1 MFTSGWPLM
10 PGSYLYPRPHPSGQE
25 GGCEGPE
32 VMAGHLPAGAC
43 HSWEFSGDPDGGTCC
58 PGAPP
63 ATHCWFQSPGALL
76 GAPVTAPLVLPPSLD
91 IQPGQGSWLWGLLPA
106 EVQGER
112 RPRGHK
118 AGCGQAYPSSS
129 LGVAGGSVDLGHPS
143 HLSTNSSQTCSKG
156 IPLFYT
162 CNRSTSG
169 HILGVARVQEPEGA
183 SGASGTRSRES
194 PGSCEPLN
202 LVSPLPGTNGT
213 HRAQV
218 MFSAL
223 EKDRWVLIPPPS
235 VCASPSLH
243 VPQSTLQFLHEKHLS
258 HLKNPEAPRNCPHC
272 RASRCP
278 DLSSQ

>member
-10 PGSYLYPRPHPSGQE
+10 PGSYLYPRPHPSGPE

-58 PGAPP
+58 PWAPP

-118 AGCGQAYPSSS
+118 AGCGQACAFSS
-129 LGVAGGSVDLGHPS
+129 LGAAGGISGSGPPIPS
-143 HLSTNSSQTCSKG
+143 LYQLFPNLLQRDPPFLHLQQVHFRPHTGSRQS
-156 IPLFYT
+156 
-162 CNRSTSG
+162 
-169 HILGVARVQEPEGA
+169 
-183 SGASGTRSRES
+183 SGA
-194 PGSCEPLN
+194 
-202 LVSPLPGTNGT
+202 
-213 HRAQV
+213 
-218 MFSAL
+218 
-223 EKDRWVLIPPPS
+223 
-235 VCASPSLH
+235 
-243 VPQSTLQFLHEKHLS
+243 
-258 HLKNPEAPRNCPHC
+258 
-272 RASRCP
+272 
-278 DLSSQ
+278 